1 MKENFLN
8 ILIIIFT
15 AFGIYYLSYYSNNK
29 KLNYYDK
36 FIFQGNKFMKNEI
49 IYDLIKY
56 NVDSSGFYSTDEI
69 NLFVLKIKNLE
80 KYDLIDKIYVSY
92 NIPNEI
98 NIKIKEKTPIY
109 IVKNDIYDFAIDN
122 KGLIFDSNFID
133 ESIPNINLD
142 FFVYEIYKD
151 MNENSS
157 VSDLMSNINYNN
169 QNNQYL
175 LNALDILGWF
185 NREYKKTDLKSI
197 NIQEHFIDVNLVD
210 TKLTF
215 VHDNLDRQLQKL
227 FIILNDQSL
236 LDSLKVNEISDLS
249 EVKLSFN
256 NQIIIKK

>member
-1 MKENFLN
+1 MR
-8 ILIIIFT
+8 
-15 AFGIYYLSYYSNNK
+15 
-29 KLNYYDK
+29 
-36 FIFQGNKFMKNEI
+36 
-49 IYDLIKY
+49 
-56 NVDSSGFYSTDEI
+56 
-69 NLFVLKIKNLE
+69 
-80 KYDLIDKIYVSY
+80 
-92 NIPNEI
+92 
-98 NIKIKEKTPIY
+98 
-109 IVKNDIYDFAIDN
+109 
-122 KGLIFDSNFID
+122 
-133 ESIPNINLD
+133 